1 MVAIYLAIFS
11 FQVFW
16 RVSHKVTRILNK
28 ETGRPIPFAL
38 IKVWLPGLN
47 TIVKKSVADQTGRFF
62 FLIPPGTY
70 YLTIEEK
77 LPDGTYKE
85 VLHTPDMELK
95 GGVVKQDLL
104 V

>member
-1 MVAIYLAIFS
+1 M
-11 FQVFW
+11 
-16 RVSHKVTRILNK
+16 NK
-28 ETGRPIPFAL
+28 TTGKPIPFAL

-47 TIVKKSVADQTGRFF
+47 TIVKKTVSDQTGRFF

-70 YLTIEEK
+70 YVTVEEK
-77 LPDGTYKE
+77 LPDGSYRE

-104 V
+104 I